1 LFWGIRV
8 VGGWVFKQEAMG
20 WGDIKMMAM
29 VGAFVGWKNVF
40 ITLFLGALTG
50 SVVYVPLLLRDLR
63 NMQRHEVPFGVFLA
77 IAAAITFVSG
87 DSIISWYL
95 QFLHGS

>member
-1 LFWGIRV
+1 
-8 VGGWVFKQEAMG
+8 
-20 WGDIKMMAM
+20 MMAM
-29 VGAFVGWKNVF
+29 VGSFVGWKNVLLTVF
-40 ITLFLGALTG
+40 VGALVG
-50 SVVYVPLLLRDLR
+50 SIVYVPLLLGNLR
-63 NMQRHEVPFGVFLA
+63 NMRRHEIPFGVFLA